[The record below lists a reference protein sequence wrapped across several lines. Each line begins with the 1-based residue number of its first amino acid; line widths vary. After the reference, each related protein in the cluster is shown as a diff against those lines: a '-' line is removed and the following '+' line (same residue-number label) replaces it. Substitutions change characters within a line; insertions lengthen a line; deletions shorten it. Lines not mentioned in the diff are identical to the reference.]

1 MSVSAV
7 SFNSIEPIN
16 SKKLQKE
23 EKICGVSQ
31 PDIFLKSNDNT
42 KTENKFNFEDLI
54 WESLDHAEVCELI
67 YEKLVNNALS
77 DEHEI
82 VNNEVNLKSL
92 GDLKSLLNYFEK
104 LDIPT
109 KTPDIPIVMSN
120 KKPLVSL
127 VFVNRGCL
135 FDEKVP
141 MLAFHNPKCSVEKI
155 AFGFDKN
162 GELFIERPFD
172 SASFWDN
179 GNLKKIYQLNDY
191 EYAYATYYN
200 KDGTKSFWKN
210 LLFKYFN

>member
-23 EKICGVSQ
+23 EKICVMSQ
-31 PDIFLKSNDNT
+31 PDVFVKSNDNT
-42 KTENKFNFEDLI
+42 KSEYKFNFEDLI
-54 WESLDHAEVCELI
+54 WEPLYNAEDCKLI
-67 YEKLVNNALS
+67 YEKLVNNAIS

-82 VNNEVNLKSL
+82 VNNEINLKDL
-92 GDLKSLLNYFEK
+92 GDLTSLLNYLGK

-109 KTPDIPIVMSN
+109 KTPDIPIIMSN

-127 VFVNRGCL
+127 IFVNSGVW
-135 FDEKVP
+135 FDKKVP
-141 MLAFHNPKCSVEKI
+141 MLAFHNPKCNFEKI
-155 AFGFDKN
+155 AFGVDKN
-162 GELFIERPFD
+162 GELFIDRPFD

-210 LLFKYFN
+210 LFFKYFN